1 MNLIIIILI
10 NIKNANKS
18 WHFNILMHDEYKV
31 SEFESKKSFFQH
43 LSFLR
48 TGLEIIKLCLCSTQ
62 LNMKFI
68 MLINVQMPIIVGFL
82 IFISMKNKY
91 NMSEFE
97 SKKSFFQH
105 FSF

>member
-10 NIKNANKS
+10 NIKNADKS
-18 WHFNILMHDEYKV
+18 WHFNILCMMNTKFQSLKARSHFSAFKFFKNGPRDYK
-31 SEFESKKSFFQH
+31 
-43 LSFLR
+43 
-48 TGLEIIKLCLCSTQ
+48 TQ

-68 MLINVQMPIIVGFL
+68 MLINVQMPTIVGFL